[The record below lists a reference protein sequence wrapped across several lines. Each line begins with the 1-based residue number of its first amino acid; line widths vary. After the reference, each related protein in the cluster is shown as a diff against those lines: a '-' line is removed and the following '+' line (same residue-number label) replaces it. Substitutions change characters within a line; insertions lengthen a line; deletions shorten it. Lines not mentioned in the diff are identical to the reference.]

1 MLELQGEQRLGS
13 HGTYLVEHTVN
24 VTEDD
29 MVGWQSPTQWTWV
42 WVNSRSYW
50 WTGRPGVLWFMGS
63 QRVGHDW
70 ATEMDW
76 MYTSIK
82 IWIPWWQDLCL
93 GLVDIVIFPSY
104 CVSLYSHTLFENCSV
119 FCCCSVAKLF
129 PNLCDFMDCSTPG
142 SSVLHCLLEFA
153 HIHVHWV
160 SDAI

>member
-1 MLELQGEQRLGS
+1 MGLPGGSAVKNLPSKQETRVRSLGQ
-13 HGTYLVEHTVN
+13 
-24 VTEDD
+24 EDPLKKG
-29 MVGWQSPTQWTWV
+29 MATHSSILAWRIPRTAKP
-42 WVNSRSYW
+42 
-50 WTGRPGVLWFMGS
+50 GRLWFMGS

-104 CVSLYSHTLFENCSV
+104 CVSLFSHTLFENCSV

-160 SDAI
+160 VDAI